1 MLKKIE
7 KTFKDLLSNKD
18 YETPGTPS
26 FNVIRPKSDEDKVTE
41 EQQKIYRSGVGSLL
55 QLVKYSRPDIANI
68 VRELAK
74 CMDGATP
81 EAFKELTRVL
91 QFVVNTKDYGLLI
104 EPKWDKN
111 NQWNLVVY
119 TDSDW
124 AGDKENRHSVTG
136 YIMFLMGVPV
146 MWKSRLQRT
155 VALSSTEAE
164 YYAISETAK
173 EIKFIFQILESIG
186 IRIKL
191 PIIVK
196 VDNVGAIFMAENV
209 TATKLTRHV
218 DARYHYV
225 REFIEE
231 GFIQIIFVKSDDN
244 KADGFTKN
252 LKTELYEKHS
262 ESYLIEKNQI
272 EKEFEV
278 RKGVMG

>member
-1 MLKKIE
+1 
-7 KTFKDLLSNKD
+7 
-18 YETPGTPS
+18 
-26 FNVIRPKSDEDKVTE
+26 
-41 EQQKIYRSGVGSLL
+41 
-55 QLVKYSRPDIANI
+55 VKYSRPDIANI

-81 EAFKELTRVL
+81 EAYKELTRVL
-91 QFVVNTKDYGLLI
+91 QFVVNTKDYGLLV

-186 IRIKL
+186 IKIKL

-231 GFIQIIFVKSDDN
+231 GFIKIIFVKSDDN

-252 LKTELYEKHS
+252 LKTELYEKHT

-272 EKEFEV
+272 EEEFEV

>member
-1 MLKKIE
+1 
-7 KTFKDLLSNKD
+7 
-18 YETPGTPS
+18 
-26 FNVIRPKSDEDKVTE
+26 
-41 EQQKIYRSGVGSLL
+41 
-55 QLVKYSRPDIANI
+55 VKYSRPDIANI

-186 IRIKL
+186 IKIKL

-231 GFIQIIFVKSDDN
+231 GFIKIIFVKSDDN

>member
-7 KTFKDLLSNKD
+7 KTFKDLLSNKE
-18 YETPGTPS
+18 YKTPGTPS

-41 EQQKIYRSGVGSLL
+41 EQQKIYRSGVGSLQ

-186 IRIKL
+186 IKIKL